1 MKRYDSIFEL
11 AKKIA
16 KALSK
21 GEKPIGLQETKL
33 LSEEAKKRV
42 SQELSKETTEEAIAK
57 LKKIDMEKDWEHI
70 LPQLKPHKIRHFSS
84 YYKVAAAAILFMSLA
99 YVTFYKTNQTENL
112 DPTGSQ
118 IVAGTDKAVLTLED
132 GSHVVLQKGVPFQNE
147 LVKSN
152 GERLEYQNAQDRT
165 YMAFNYLSVPRGGKY
180 QLVLSDGTEVWLNA
194 DTKLKYPAA
203 FKRGEIRKVELLY
216 GEAYFDVSS
225 STKHNGT
232 AFKVV
237 CNEQEIEV
245 VGTEFNVKAYND
257 EDHIYT
263 TLVEG
268 KVNIAV
274 NGTTEQLMSGEQSV
288 LDINTN
294 HLTKSKINV
303 DYDIAWVRGYFNFRD
318 KQLSDIM
325 KVLSRWYDVNIS
337 FESPELQKVK
347 FSGLLRRKQNIE
359 DILNGIKNTKCIH
372 AYEIKNKTITIK

>member
-21 GEKPIGLQETKL
+21 GEKPMDLQETKL

-57 LKKIDMEKDWEHI
+57 LKKIDVEKDWDHI
-70 LPQLKPHKIRHFSS
+70 LPKLKPSRKRHISS
-84 YYKVAAAAILFMSLA
+84 YYKVAAAAILFVSLA
-99 YVTFYKTNQTENL
+99 YVTFYNTKQSENL
-112 DPTGSQ
+112 EPTGSQ

-203 FKRGEIRKVELLY
+203 FIKGETRIVELLY
-216 GEAYFDVSS
+216 GEAYFDVSP
-225 STKHNGT
+225 STKHQGD
-232 AFKVV
+232 AFKVI

-245 VGTEFNVKAYND
+245 VGTEFNVKAYSD

-274 NGTTEQLMSGEQSV
+274 NGTTEHLMPGEQSV
-288 LDINTN
+288 LDITTN
-294 HLTKSKINV
+294 HLTKSTVHV

-318 KQLSDIM
+318 KPLSEIM

-347 FSGLLRRKQNIE
+347 FSGLLSRKQNIE
-359 DILNGIKNTKCIH
+359 DILNGIKNTKCIN